1 MQLSSPVTIQP
12 PAIHLADGQVRE
24 MNPIT
29 LTNLDV
35 TVIDS
40 ADRKL
45 CMAQIRPC
53 PHSIVLW
60 QNADYDAA
68 GDYTQQQA
76 EARVLAVLG
85 EDIKAGLEKLFAPPV
100 R

>member
-1 MQLSSPVTIQP
+1 
-12 PAIHLADGQVRE
+12 
-24 MNPIT
+24 
-29 LTNLDV
+29 
-35 TVIDS
+35 
-40 ADRKL
+40 
-45 CMAQIRPC
+45 MAQIRPC